1 MKNIFL
7 LHQELNKRFIENR
20 EILNE
25 FESANKN
32 ILLKLFNLKVMGDI
46 EFKRIEELADTII
59 FNNLNGF
66 ELNDLKRDQ
75 IAINESFGYNFF
87 SCINKLIQLPAMG
100 KVTNTFSGIFFMFR
114 SKANNTLQF
123 NYGLNFEFKKGGI
136 SIKIKDG
143 YLDIHII
150 FMRMSDDFLSIEFK
164 VDDDFNVIGKST
176 FITENIM
183 DEDLDLTRDKLLQI
197 MRLIYS
203 ANLNNESYQI
213 HEIENLINEIILGE
227 FENVDK
233 YCVLQEMVYI

>member
-1 MKNIFL
+1 MKNIVL

-32 ILLKLFNLKVMGDI
+32 TLLKLFNLKVMGNI
-46 EFKRIEELADTII
+46 EFKNIKEPTETII
-59 FNNLNGF
+59 FNNLEGF
-66 ELNDLKRDQ
+66 ELNDLKMDN

-87 SCINKLIQLPAMG
+87 RCINKLIQLPAMG
-100 KVTNTFSGIFFMFR
+100 EVTNTFSGIFFMFR
-114 SKANNTLQF
+114 SKANNKLQF

-150 FMRMSDDFLSIEFK
+150 FMRMSDDFLSIKFK

-176 FITENIM
+176 FITETIM
-183 DEDLDLTRDKLLQI
+183 DEDLDLNRDKVLQI
-197 MRLIYS
+197 IRLIYS
-203 ANLNNESYQI
+203 ANLNNDSYQI
-213 HEIENLINEIILGE
+213 HEIENFIHEVILGK

-233 YCVLQEMVYI
+233 YCVLQEMTYI